1 MKKILISTI
10 ILLSVLFIYLK
21 NVDKKIYYL
30 SLGDSLAL
38 GITPYNTKDY
48 SYQDYVKDYLTKK
61 NLLEFYIDGYNEKD
75 LRITDLINKINDND
89 VIETNGKKRTIKNSL
104 IKADLITLS
113 IGNDEL
119 ISKINLATNMDED
132 EMYDYIN
139 GMISDMEELISLIR
153 EYCKEDIILIG
164 PYKPRI
170 SLVDNVDKIYKFINQ
185 KYMEISKTYKIH
197 YIDAYNILND
207 KDMFNNNSIYPNK
220 LGYIKI
226 GKEIVNIIESKVI
239 D

>member
-10 ILLSVLFIYLK
+10 ILLSILFIYLK
-21 NVDKKIYYL
+21 NIDKKIYYL
-30 SLGDSLAL
+30 SLGDSVSL

-48 SYQDYVKDYLTKK
+48 SYQDYVKDYLYKE
-61 NLLEFYIDGYNEKD
+61 NLLEFYVNNYNERD
-75 LRITDLINKINDND
+75 LRITDLINKIEDN
-89 VIETNGKKRTIKNSL
+89 IKLKIGGKNKSIKNSL

-119 ISKINLATNMDED
+119 ISKINLVPNLDNNEIYKYIDELVD
-132 EMYDYIN
+132 
-139 GMISDMEELISLIR
+139 DMGKLISLIR

-164 PYKPRI
+164 PYKPR
-170 SLVDNVDKIYKFINQ
+170 LTLKENVDNIYKYLNK
-185 KYMEISKTYKIH
+185 KYQEIAEKF
-197 YIDAYNILND
+197 DAYYINSFEILND
-207 KDMFNNNSIYPNK
+207 KDMFNNDSIYPNK

-226 GKEIVNIIESKVI
+226 GEEIIKIVKNEIL